1 MKCDWFIEKSV
12 YSFFLCWQFQKS
24 QQLFLVEEKTLHFF
38 IPEDKLYEN
47 WFLWLEMANSV
58 SKVAINDDSNGAF
71 YSYFVA
77 FSDFLKANKLHFRHK
92 FKTSRLLPDFSNAFL
107 ARRNNEYMWKTK
119 NHKVDISAGAGAGAF
134 DKVQVAFASW
144 LTDSTDSV
152 NSQLQPPP
160 RRWTAR
166 AHTFSISQ
174 AALRKPF

>member
-38 IPEDKLYEN
+38 IPEDKLHEN

-58 SKVAINDDSNGAF
+58 SRVAINEDSNGAF
-71 YSYFVA
+71 YPYFVA

-119 NHKVDISAGAGAGAF
+119 NHKVEISALNST
-134 DKVQVAFASW
+134 KCRLLLQVDWRIQPIQSTIDCND
-144 LTDSTDSV
+144 LDS
-152 NSQLQPPP
+152 
-160 RRWTAR
+160 
-166 AHTFSISQ
+166 
-174 AALRKPF
+174 